1 VALGDLIMVCQAC
14 GTVHHR
20 SCWNKHGGCGAY
32 SCAPDRRDKVGENGS
47 VLTITSAEIERATP
61 LPVPRRPVVSVAAGT
76 AGPFPPPP
84 PGPDRIN
91 RLALASL
98 ACGLAGIPLFGVV
111 TGLVAIFL
119 AALALSSIRGTTQR
133 GLWLAFAG
141 LLLGLVDVVGWVIF
155 LAMMLGGAS
164 PGTDLHLGENPPPL
178 KVIQELEPA
187 LQRSMRANVVIES
200 PGGLAVL
207 GGKAI
212 GSGVILQI
220 QDGEALIVTNR
231 HVVDHQFSSNVD
243 ENGSD
248 LARIGPVTI
257 KMLGPSESQGHV
269 VWLAPGKIDLALVRA
284 PSSSAAQA
292 SNWQK
297 GRPVKVGQSVFA
309 IGNPYQLGWTHTQ
322 GVVSQL
328 RTQLA
333 GTRQVLVIQTQAS
346 INPGNSGGGLYDTE
360 GYLLGINTWTS
371 DKRISEGIGF
381 AIALES
387 LLDLWPPP
395 ISWQSAVGSKQSAVG
410 NAK

>member
-1 VALGDLIMVCQAC
+1 
-14 GTVHHR
+14 
-20 SCWNKHGGCGAY
+20 
-32 SCAPDRRDKVGENGS
+32 
-47 VLTITSAEIERATP
+47 
-61 LPVPRRPVVSVAAGT
+61 VVTGAAGP
-76 AGPFPPPP
+76 AGPFPAPA

-98 ACGLAGIPLFGVV
+98 VCGLAGIPLFGVV

-119 AALALSSIRGTTQR
+119 AALALSSIRGTSQR
-133 GLWLAFAG
+133 GLGLALGG
-141 LLLGLVDVVGWVIF
+141 LFLGLVDVVGWVIF
-155 LAMMLGGAS
+155 LALALGGS
-164 PGTDLHLGENPPPL
+164 STGTDLRLGEHPPPL

-200 PGGLAVL
+200 PGGLAAL

-220 QDGEALIVTNR
+220 QEGDALIVTNR
-231 HVVDHQFSSNVD
+231 HVVDHHFASDVD
-243 ENGSD
+243 ENSSD
-248 LARIGPVTI
+248 LARLGPLTI
-257 KMLGPSESQGHV
+257 KMLGPSESQGRV

-284 PSSSAAQA
+284 PISSAAQA

-297 GRPVKVGQSVFA
+297 GRPVRVGQSVFA
-309 IGNPYQLGWTHTQ
+309 IGNPYHLGWSHTQ

-333 GTRQVLVIQTQAS
+333 GLRQVQVIQTQAS
-346 INPGNSGGGLYDTE
+346 INPGNSGGGLYDTD

-381 AIALES
+381 AIALET
-387 LLDLWPPP
+387 LLDLAPPP
-395 ISWQSAVGSKQSAVG
+395 IKVTTSATPK
-410 NAK
+410 